1 MQSSQIMVIL
11 AWLRNIN
18 GEGQQSG
25 ALPQMIINTTQWKQ
39 INLLWSKW
47 MGAVGADCY
56 TTMPH
61 YFCWVMN
68 LT

>member
-25 ALPQMIINTTQWKQ
+25 ARHNESKSIYSEANEWEQSELIATLPCPTI
-39 INLLWSKW
+39 S
-47 MGAVGADCY
+47 VE
-56 TTMPH
+56 
-61 YFCWVMN
+61 
-68 LT
+68 